1 MRRYIIILLSVFLLL
16 SACKGVDS
24 KTNVQVT
31 QVTTLQENGK
41 YYVVLGVIVQ
51 ENSNKEIYYESV
63 SIEGIEVDE
72 QFLANDVMNNTPDV
86 FFSNKIPSSTLLET
100 DKLYNIVLISENP
113 SLIEFQKAY
122 INFNNYTLE
131 YNR

>member
-1 MRRYIIILLSVFLLL
+1 M
-16 SACKGVDS
+16 
-24 KTNVQVT
+24 
-31 QVTTLQENGK
+31 TTLQENGK

>member
-86 FFSNKIPSSTLLET
+86 LAIKYRLPPF
-100 DKLYNIVLISENP
+100 
-113 SLIEFQKAY
+113 
-122 INFNNYTLE
+122 
-131 YNR
+131 